1 MKNIASFDKFEM
13 NEKVNPKKQFG
24 LTTQVQD
31 SIKKLC
37 EGTIHN
43 EAVKCHENDDKSQ
56 TYEKYIEECGS
67 YMKECMNERMEVYR
81 SSGKNTAGTY

>member
-1 MKNIASFDKFEM
+1 MKNILSFENFEM

-24 LTTQVQD
+24 LTTQIQD

-37 EGTIHN
+37 NGAIHK

-56 TYEKYIEECGS
+56 TYAKYIKECS
-67 YMKECMNERMEVYR
+67 NYMNECMNEAMEVYR
-81 SSGKNTAGTY
+81 NGKNTAGTY